1 MEELKTILV
10 ESLYIWIGAY
20 NIFMFQTILNLWI
33 FVLLLPNNDSPY
45 IYNVY

>member
-20 NIFMFQTILNLWI
+20 NIFHVSNYFE
-33 FVLLLPNNDSPY
+33 FVDFCSSFTQ
-45 IYNVY
+45 